1 MPAMTPTHS
10 ISTGIAKPAIPV
22 TSPQAQPLAIEHD
35 PHLMLLIVVGAHLRA
50 EINDRPLAYR
60 LRETILRWQ
69 DQHHDA
75 DDGPPLRPVVCG
87 DVWYLNA
94 PDLQDRPAV
103 SIGDPQVNAASAML
117 STHIPTAFVIENTLR
132 VHVDQEFL
140 DLRSCMW
147 GANHSATASAID
159 LFVER
164 YLDGFL
170 RAAQAE

>member
-1 MPAMTPTHS
+1 MASPGAKSATPVV
-10 ISTGIAKPAIPV
+10 A
-22 TSPQAQPLAIEHD
+22 PQVQPLAAEHD
-35 PHLMLLIVVGAHLRA
+35 PQQMLLVVVGSHLKA

-60 LRETILRWQ
+60 LREAILRWQ

-75 DDGPPLRPVVCG
+75 DDGPPLRPVVCS
-87 DVWYLNA
+87 DVWYLNT
-94 PDLQDRPAV
+94 PDLQDRPTV

-117 STHIPTAFVIENTLR
+117 STHVPTAFVIENTLR

-140 DLRSCMW
+140 DLRTCMW

-164 YLDGFL
+164 YLNDFL
-170 RAAQAE
+170 RAAQAG